1 MKKLLL
7 LTLLFFSIN
16 GFAFNW
22 KIVAE
27 GESGNSLYVDVD
39 NLKKQNGLVYYWR
52 LMDLLE
58 PIKGSLGNANSNI
71 SKFKV
76 NCVEEKQTWLNS
88 THYSQSMGKGR
99 IVIENS
105 PNKIEYP
112 KLNTVGHT
120 TMKFACDNA
129 K

>member
-1 MKKLLL
+1 
-7 LTLLFFSIN
+7 
-16 GFAFNW
+16 
-22 KIVAE
+22 
-27 GESGNSLYVDVD
+27 
-39 NLKKQNGLVYYWR
+39 
-52 LMDLLE
+52 MDLLE

-120 TMKFACDNA
+120 TMKFACDNTN
-129 K
+129 